1 MKLRQKLAMVLATAM
16 VVTAVPVVTMADTS
30 NSLRNTVKVRDG
42 SKMGFGTTSNVILNI
57 GTVDQTTVTA
67 YTINASN
74 SPEYEKRYIPNLEL
88 YPKDDYK
95 LGSTVETFFVELED
109 GEFSYEA
116 YLAAIENLAGTT
128 FESVTDLSGSEI
140 YKDGDYIFGGDYH
153 KEKPDK
159 AIKGEKLVFENAE
172 GGTATMTITGSKQMR
187 VDLTG
192 DWLSSNKSQNA
203 TPIIVPLLVNAKG
216 SQVKVKVDGADS
228 FVSSGTYAVGYENE
242 DGKELSIA
250 VDDAKAAITVDGG
263 EISKLILSEEVL
275 SAIADSKNRQ
285 IKLELPGSSD
295 LEFSTKGIKA
305 TGKRGFYGKEEE
317 GLTAIYGTSGRN
329 DTTDKQVLIITLPEW
344 EDDTARGQVELTG
357 IKVIPTGKVASEGDV
372 TVTISAND
380 DGDFIKEKDYVVG
393 VVKEYGISMTCE
405 KPATIKAGRSA
416 IVNKY
421 SAKFL
426 LEENVKDSL
435 VDDRAITFTLENGY
449 IVGAAD
455 IAGAN
460 NDNFSAKSD
469 AYYDLAFKAVE
480 KLLKD
485 EKIKLKEDAKKY
497 TLKSV
502 EVNAKGQVV
511 GFTIDDLTEV
521 KATDKDKL
529 EITIPVAASLQATGE
544 VKVIASGRA
553 LAEMG
558 DEAEL
563 SCKVADIVSP
573 ISVEIEAAELK
584 VGLQTQDTGKIVI
597 KETDKDMFTKG
608 TIILYTGE
616 TYNIRFEK
624 APKVEATGIKV
635 SDVSLSSDK
644 KLLYIEIDKTSKEAG
659 SISITDLAFTT
670 DRTVPE
676 GAFDLELWGDALT
689 DEAVKEYRD
698 AIWDTYVVEDF
709 VKITTPN
716 TEDIKTGALKAVTS
730 AFTIGSTTYTVEGV
744 ANTMDAPAYLK
755 DGRTMVP
762 VRYLAYAFGLDA
774 SNVLYGNST
783 ATIVAGEKI
792 IQVTVGSDIMTVNGA
807 QIKMDTKAE
816 LVDGR
821 AYVPMKFI
829 ASALGITASWDS
841 ASQTA
846 TFSNKN

>member
-1 MKLRQKLAMVLATAM
+1 MKLRQKLAMVLAAAM
-16 VVTAVPVVTMADTS
+16 VVTSVPVVTMADTS

-42 SKMGFGTTSNVILNI
+42 SKMGFGTTGDVILNV
-57 GTVDQTTVTA
+57 GTDEQTTVTA
-67 YTINASN
+67 YTINESKNA
-74 SPEYEKRYIPNLEL
+74 EYEKRYIPNLEL
-88 YPKDDYK
+88 YPKDDYD
-95 LGSTVETFFVELED
+95 LGETVETFFVELED

-116 YLAAIENLAGTT
+116 YLAAVQGLDGET
-128 FESVTDLSGSEI
+128 FEKVTDLGGSKL
-140 YKDGDYIFGGDYH
+140 YKDGDYIYDGDYDGA
-153 KEKPDK
+153 KPSV
-159 AIKGEKLVFENAE
+159 AIKGEKLVFKNAK

-187 VDLTG
+187 VDLKGEWVT
-192 DWLSSNKSQNA
+192 SNKSQAA
-203 TPIIVPLLVNAKG
+203 TPIIVPLFVNAKG

-228 FVSSGTYAVGYENE
+228 FVSSGTYSVGYENE
-242 DGKELSIA
+242 DGKELSVA
-250 VDDAKAAITVDGG
+250 VDDAKTAITVDGG
-263 EISKLILSEEVL
+263 EISKLILTEEVL
-275 SAIADSKNRQ
+275 SAIVDSKNRQ

-295 LEFSTKGIKA
+295 LAFSTRGIKA
-305 TGKRGFYGKEEE
+305 TGKRGFYGKEADLIAE
-317 GLTAIYGTSGRN
+317 YGTSGRN
-329 DTTDKQVLIITLPEW
+329 NTTDKQILIITLPEW
-344 EDDTARGQVELTG
+344 EDNTARGVIELTG

-372 TVTISAND
+372 NVTISAND
-380 DGDFIKEKDYVVG
+380 DDDFIKEKDYVVG

-421 SAKFL
+421 SAKFV

-449 IVGAAD
+449 IIGALDIVGATD
-455 IAGAN
+455 DHI
-460 NDNFSAKSD
+460 SAKSD
-469 AYYDLAFKAVE
+469 AYYNRAFNAV
-480 KLLKD
+480 KQLLKD
-485 EKIKLKEDAKKY
+485 EKIKCKGDAKKY

-502 EVNAKGQVV
+502 EVNAKGQVI
-511 GFTIDDLTEV
+511 GFTLDDLEEV
-521 KATDKDKL
+521 KVSDKDKL

-544 VKVIASGRA
+544 VKVVASGRA

-558 DEAEL
+558 EEEEL

-573 ISVEIEAAELK
+573 ITVDVEAAELK

-608 TIILYTGE
+608 TIVLYTGE
-616 TYNIRFEK
+616 TYDIRFEK
-624 APKVEATGIKV
+624 TPKVEATGIKV
-635 SDVSLSSDK
+635 SDVTLSSNK
-644 KLLYIEIDKTSKEAG
+644 KLLYIEVEKTSKEAG

-676 GAFDLELWGDALT
+676 GAFDLKLWGDALT
-689 DEAVKEYRD
+689 DEAVKEYKD
-698 AIWDTYVVEDF
+698 SLYDNYVVEDF
-709 VKITTPN
+709 IKITTPN
-716 TEDIKTGALKAVTS
+716 TEDLKTGALKAVTS
-730 AFTIGSTTYTVEGV
+730 TFTIGSTTYTVDGV

-755 DGRTMVP
+755 DNRTMVP
-762 VRYLAYAFGLDA
+762 VRYLAYAFGLDT

-816 LVDGR
+816 LVNGR

-829 ASALGITASWDS
+829 AAALGITASWDS